1 MISNFKFPYKKIG
14 VLGLGYVGLPIIKRL
29 LQKKFDVLGFD
40 IDTKKIQGLIKSN
53 RSKKKIFTSN
63 QKDLFNRD
71 FYVVCVPTPINKS
84 KKPDLSALKL
94 ASKIVGKNLK
104 KNNIVVYES
113 TVFPG
118 CTEDICIPI
127 LEKSSGL
134 KINKDFFCGYSPERI
149 NPEDRKHILEN
160 ITKVTSGSNDYSS
173 KIIDNFYKIL
183 VPAGTYRAE
192 SIKIAEAAK
201 AIENVQRD
209 LNIAL
214 INEFSLIFDRMGLDT
229 FKILKAASS
238 KWNFLNFKPGL
249 VGGHCIGVDPYYL
262 TFKSQQ
268 LKYNPKIILAGRK
281 LNDNMP
287 FEISKKIL
295 NHFKNKK
302 ANLKNQKILIVGYSF
317 KENSQDIRN
326 TKVLDLFKILKKN
339 INKIDI
345 YDPIVNVRNIF
356 KNYKI
361 KVKKTI
367 KEKNYYD
374 AVIIAVPHDKI
385 LNKGKKNLINLAK
398 KDALFIDIKGVL

>member
-29 LQKKFDVLGFD
+29 LQKNLMYLDLILTQKNSRTYKVKYIEKKFLHQ
-40 IDTKKIQGLIKSN
+40 IKRICLIE
-53 RSKKKIFTSN
+53 IFI
-63 QKDLFNRD
+63 F
-71 FYVVCVPTPINKS
+71 CVTTPINKS

-94 ASKIVGKNLK
+94 ASKIVGNNLK

-118 CTEDICIPI
+118 CTEDVCVPI

-249 VGGHCIGVDPYYL
+249 VGNHCIGVDPYYL

-326 TKVLDLFKILKKN
+326 TKVLDLFKILKK
-339 INKIDI
+339 IL
-345 YDPIVNVRNIF
+345 
-356 KNYKI
+356 I
-361 KVKKTI
+361 K
-367 KEKNYYD
+367 
-374 AVIIAVPHDKI
+374 
-385 LNKGKKNLINLAK
+385 
-398 KDALFIDIKGVL
+398 